1 MTDKIGKRRAKW
13 YWALVASMSACAT
26 MDQAQLGGTPQA
38 SVLSPALNTNDEV
51 CFPGIARL
59 GTTDKWIQ
67 IGGYDHLGAA
77 VTRSVIF
84 DATASSSMPDNRYL
98 ALSAALPS
106 ALGELSIKLVEHTG
120 TAPNDTWVFMMGG
133 GRTVRDGAAQP
144 DTYVLTLSG
153 ANYTTATWDTVNV
166 ANGGHELRTAAVL
179 GHDEIKQCGSSS
191 TKQIAAG
198 GMLNGGMDDLTNITA
213 TDAIQVF
220 TYVSANKQTSHWD
233 YLVDANGHQVTLS
246 DLRGYKE
253 TFGVSN
259 NDIRVFGGA
268 NQNTKRALHTVDKIL
283 LSDQCVA
290 NGNLGT
296 PSMSGIV
303 KVIPINNMPGARAR
317 LDSIVK
323 DFTISNTTYKF
334 AMGGGNDDTDNAPLH
349 GFVAPTAVF
358 YYDPVGDA
366 YNSTTA
372 SLATGRLFPLFA
384 DDSGQVQLV
393 AGVTPTTGSATHLIN
408 TTVTD
413 VDKLSTANGT
423 RSAGAALT
431 QDRVGSLVTHVVSS
445 TGKGYAVN
453 GCVYLNGT
461 CSTPAGVKNA
471 ESF

>member
-1 MTDKIGKRRAKW
+1 MRTDGLLL
-13 YWALVASMSACAT
+13 ALVTMASVHSGCAT
-26 MDQAQLGGTPQA
+26 PSEPDHVGNTEQPA
-38 SVLSPALNTNDEV
+38 VLSPALNTNDDV
-51 CFPGIARL
+51 QFPGIARL

-67 IGGYDHLGAA
+67 IGGYDHFNAA

-84 DATASSSMPDNRYL
+84 DPTASSSMPDNRYL
-98 ALSAALPS
+98 ALSAALPT

-120 TAPNDTWVFMMGG
+120 TAPNDTWVFMMAG
-133 GRTVRDGAAQP
+133 GRTQRDGAAQTN
-144 DTYVLTLSG
+144 TYVLTLSG

-191 TKQIAAG
+191 SKQIAAG
-198 GMLNGGMDDLTNITA
+198 GMTNGGMDDLTTNISA

-220 TYVSANKQTSHWD
+220 TYVSGNKMTSHWD
-233 YLVDANGHQVTLS
+233 FLLDGSGNQVTLS
-246 DLRGYKE
+246 NLRGYKE

-268 NQNTKRALHTVDKIL
+268 NQTTKRALNTVDKIL

-296 PSMSGIV
+296 PSGGIV
-303 KVIPINNMPGARAR
+303 KVNAINNMPGARAR

-334 AMGGGNDDTDNAPLH
+334 AMAGGNDNTDNAPLH

-358 YYDPVGDA
+358 YYDPVNDA

-372 SLATGRLFPLFA
+372 SLGTGRLFPLFA

-393 AGVTPTTGSATHLIN
+393 AGVTPTTGSNAHPIN

-453 GCVYLNGT
+453 GNVYSGGT
-461 CSTPAGVKNA
+461 ASAPAAVKNA